1 MSTNLIKLQELMD
14 LSQFALYMLWNYT
27 NVDEFT
33 HHIKKPQVK
42 STKNKIKINLSN
54 KSKKTNSDFIN

>member
-33 HHIKKPQVK
+33 HHNIKPQVK
-42 STKNKIKINLSN
+42 STKKIKINLSN

>member
-1 MSTNLIKLQELMD
+1 MSTNLIKPPELMD

-33 HHIKKPQVK
+33 HHNIKPQVK
-42 STKNKIKINLSN
+42 STKKTKLKPIYPLNQRKNKQ
-54 KSKKTNSDFIN
+54 

>member
-1 MSTNLIKLQELMD
+1 MSTNLIKPPELMD

-33 HHIKKPQVK
+33 HHNIKPQVK
-42 STKNKIKINLSN
+42 STKKQN
-54 KSKKTNSDFIN
+54 